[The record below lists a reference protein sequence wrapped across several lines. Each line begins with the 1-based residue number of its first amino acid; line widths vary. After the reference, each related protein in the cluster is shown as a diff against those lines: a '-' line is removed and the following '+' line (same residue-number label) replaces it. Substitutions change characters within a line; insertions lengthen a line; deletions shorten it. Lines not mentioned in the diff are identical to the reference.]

1 MEDATKPKLT
11 AKEAVKAA
19 FREFHDFYEDTVAS
33 YVLLDGVRYDEERD
47 EWVVTI
53 GFDIGRTMSTNLG
66 FFGDKREPSR
76 ERRTFYLDGDT
87 GEFLRIA

>member
-1 MEDATKPKLT
+1 MEDATKPKLS

-19 FREFHDFYEDTVAS
+19 FKAFDEFYEDTAAS

-53 GFDIGRTMSTNLG
+53 GFDIGRTLSTNIGLL
-66 FFGDKREPSR
+66 GDKREPSR
-76 ERRTFYLDGDT
+76 ERRRFYLNGDT
-87 GEFLRIA
+87 GDFLRID

>member
-19 FREFHDFYEDTVAS
+19 FTAFGEFYEDTAAS
-33 YVLLDGVRYDEERD
+33 YVLLDGVRYDEERG

-53 GFDIGRTMSTNLG
+53 GFDIGRKESTNLG
-66 FFGDKREPSR
+66 FLGNTNRPAR
-76 ERRTFYLDGDT
+76 ERRNFYLDGDT
-87 GEFLRIA
+87 GSFLRID

>member
-1 MEDATKPKLT
+1 MGDATKPRLT

-19 FREFHDFYEDTVAS
+19 FKEFHEFYEDTAAS
-33 YVLLDGVRYDEERD
+33 YVLLDGVRYDDERG

-53 GFDIGRTMSTNLG
+53 GFDIGRTQSTNFGLL
-66 FFGDKREPSR
+66 GDKREPSR

-87 GEFLRIA
+87 GDFLRIE